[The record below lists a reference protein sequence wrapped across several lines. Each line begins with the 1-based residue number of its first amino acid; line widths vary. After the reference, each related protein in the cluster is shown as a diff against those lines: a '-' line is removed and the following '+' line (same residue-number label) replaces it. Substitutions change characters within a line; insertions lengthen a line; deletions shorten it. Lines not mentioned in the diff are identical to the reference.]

1 MEINFSL
8 QCFVNFILNYV
19 SLKSICARILA
30 MSKKE
35 KVNYFMIIISLCGL
49 AGAAVGLGTNSAGLF
64 FTSASESLHVSRS
77 AISFTAT
84 IVTIISAISA
94 LFLPKLLK
102 PKTFKL
108 IIYVGTILMIGG
120 TCALAYCDKIWMLY
134 VFSFV
139 RGLGMGFLQFVM
151 VSLVIDKW
159 FKAKYSL
166 VTSVVLMFSGIPGAL
181 LSSSITKVITNNG
194 WQKGYLFMA
203 LLMLLFCLPSLLLP
217 ITLTPQE
224 KGMTRY
230 GEIEPQEETKEAMAS
245 NFSYVTPIFALMV
258 VFVILSQALPAIV
271 SHLPSYAQ
279 SIEFD
284 AQTAA
289 MTLSCSMVMNI
300 LSKVMIGSLTEKIGI
315 HKTETIML
323 GINILAYALLLNAS
337 STGILYTGSFLI
349 GTIYGLTSTGTIV
362 ISKELFKE
370 DHSKAYPVLN
380 MCGFFTGAFST
391 TFLGY
396 LYDLTSSYRL
406 MFVIG
411 IVFQLINIFVLMV
424 IFKKAKKAQS

>member
-1 MEINFSL
+1 
-8 QCFVNFILNYV
+8 
-19 SLKSICARILA
+19 

-35 KVNYFMIIISLCGL
+35 KINYLMIIISLCGL
-49 AGAAVGLGTNSAGLF
+49 AGAAVGLGANSAGLY
-64 FTSASESLHVSRS
+64 FTAASENLNVSRS
-77 AISFTAT
+77 AISFTST
-84 IVTIISAISA
+84 IVTITSAISA

-102 PKTFKL
+102 PKTFKVIL
-108 IIYVGTILMIGG
+108 YAGATLMIGG
-120 TCALAYCDKIWMLY
+120 TAALSFCNQIWMLY
-134 VFSFV
+134 ICSFV
-139 RGLGMGFLQFVM
+139 RGTGMGFLQFVM

-181 LSSSITKVITNNG
+181 LSSSITRVITNSG

-203 LLMLLFCLPSLLLP
+203 LLMLLFCLPSLVLP

-224 KGMTRY
+224 KGMMRY
-230 GEIEPQEETKEAMAS
+230 GETEVQEENKVETES
-245 NFSYVTPIFALMV
+245 NFSYGTPTFILMV
-258 VFVILSQALPAIV
+258 CFVILSQALPAIV

-279 SIEFD
+279 SVNFD

-323 GINILAYALLLNAS
+323 GINILAYVLLLNAS

-349 GTIYGLTSTGTIV
+349 GTIFGLTSTGTIV

-411 IVFQLINIFVLMV
+411 ITFQIINIFVLMI
-424 IFKKAKKAQS
+424 IFKKAKKAQA